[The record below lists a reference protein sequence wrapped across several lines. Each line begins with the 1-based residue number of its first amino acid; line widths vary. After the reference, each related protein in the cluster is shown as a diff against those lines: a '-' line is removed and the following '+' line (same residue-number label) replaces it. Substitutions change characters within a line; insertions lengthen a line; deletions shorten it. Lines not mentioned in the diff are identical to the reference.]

1 MPAQR
6 HGETKKSDRTPSK
19 EELGLE
25 GLSSQD
31 AEALAAAAMGK
42 LFDAAVY
49 LDDAG
54 VVMACS
60 PGLLERVGLGADA
73 VVGRPFKELGDGDDE
88 RARLAIALLDARGG
102 GAGIV
107 SVKLRSEGLR
117 ALPAKVRL
125 VPAHAGGA
133 RKWLA
138 TMTFWSAGSEDRSP
152 TMALADFDPV
162 TGMLGRGGFLHA
174 GSKAFDRDGFRD
186 RPCLIALDLVDLGGV
201 NRRFGQEAG
210 DKVIDAVAQ
219 RLLAQLRRGD
229 LAARLGSD
237 EFCLYASFAG
247 NRGDAEAI
255 ATRLEGTL
263 SAAFDL
269 APGES
274 HPVGAILGVA
284 MGPADGADIGA
295 LLSAAERALKRAKAA
310 GKTMGWA
317 ESEEKDAKAAAGG
330 KAPKG

>member
-1 MPAQR
+1 MLNQR
-6 HGETKKSDRTPSK
+6 FGENRKIDQTPSK

-25 GLSSQD
+25 NLSTQD
-31 AEALAAAAMGK
+31 AEALASAAMGK

-54 VVMACS
+54 LVLACS
-60 PGLLERVGLGADA
+60 PGLLERAGLNASA
-73 VVGRPFKELGDGDDE
+73 VVGKSFKDLGDGDEE

-107 SVKLRSEGLR
+107 SVKLKAEGLR

-125 VPAHAGGA
+125 VPAQVGGN

-162 TGMLGRGGFLHA
+162 TGMLGRGGFLHT
-174 GSKAFDRDGFRD
+174 GSKAYEREGFRD
-186 RPCLIALDLVDLGGV
+186 RPCLIVLDLMDLGGV
-201 NRRFGQEAG
+201 NLRFGQEAG
-210 DKVIDAVAQ
+210 DKVISAVAE
-219 RLLAQLRRGD
+219 RLRGQLRRGD

-247 NRGDAEAI
+247 NPDDAEAI
-255 ATRLEGTL
+255 AMRLAATL
-263 SAAFDL
+263 DVPYDL
-269 APGES
+269 APNES
-274 HPVGAILGVA
+274 HKVGAVLGVA
-284 MGPADGADIGA
+284 MGPADGANIGA
-295 LLSAAERALKRAKAA
+295 LLSAAEGALKRAKIA
-310 GKTMGWA
+310 GKVMGWA
-317 ESEEKDAKAAAGG
+317 QIEEPDLKKGKDA
-330 KAPKG
+330 PR